1 MCFGDIQWMRA
12 VREGKMMMK
21 SITEGEL
28 GEGMTGGVRGRRK
41 GAGFLICLC

>member
-1 MCFGDIQWMRA
+1 MRA
-12 VREGKMMMK
+12 VKEGKMMMK